1 MLSNAGLPKSFWA
14 EAASTACLLINRSPL
29 FAINKKTLEE
39 VWSSTLTS
47 YSDLRIFGC
56 PAYTHVDNEKLE
68 LRFVKCLFM
77 SISLVLKVKSSGV
90 QKAERRYCSDE
101 DPSSYSEAVSFDD
114 SYRWIIAMQ
123 EEMESLHKNDTWDLV
138 RLPKDKKVVRCKW
151 VFKKKEGT
159 SGVED
164 SRYKA
169 RLVPKG
175 YSQELEE
182 DIYMEQPEA
191 KDIREI
197 IKVKA
202 QLSKEFKM
210 KHLRAA
216 KKILGIEIMR
226 DREKFKLYLSQKR
239 YIDKVLHKFNMQ
251 NVKPVS
257 TLLVDNFKLSATLS
271 LKKDDERDYMS
282 QVSYSSV
289 IGSLRYA
296 MMCSRLDLSYAVSAV
311 RRYIENLRKE
321 HWKAVQWIFRFLH
334 RSTDVCLQFG
344 KIERSDRMFHE
355 RTKQIDIWYHFVHEI
370 IAHGDIV
377 VSKISTHDNPANMM
391 TKTLPGAKFEHCLDL
406 AYYKPISFS
415 EYPAKK
421 HVERAMDD
429 PKMLIVT
436 YEEEHHHTQVS
447 MQEYSSQMVAFGSAE
462 EKKE

>member
-1 MLSNAGLPKSFWA
+1 MVRSCIFSCML
-14 EAASTACLLINRSPL
+14 
-29 FAINKKTLEE
+29 
-39 VWSSTLTS
+39 
-47 YSDLRIFGC
+47 
-56 PAYTHVDNEKLE
+56 
-68 LRFVKCLFM
+68 
-77 SISLVLKVKSSGV
+77 
-90 QKAERRYCSDE
+90 
-101 DPSSYSEAVSFDD
+101 
-114 SYRWIIAMQ
+114 IA
-123 EEMESLHKNDTWDLV
+123 
-138 RLPKDKKVVRCKW
+138 
-151 VFKKKEGT
+151 
-159 SGVED
+159 
-164 SRYKA
+164 
-169 RLVPKG
+169 
-175 YSQELEE
+175 
-182 DIYMEQPEA
+182 A

-344 KIERSDRMFHE
+344 KIERSDR
-355 RTKQIDIWYHFVHEI
+355 
-370 IAHGDIV
+370 
-377 VSKISTHDNPANMM
+377 ISTHDNPANMM